1 MSAPHVAFSHCYPPL
16 IYYLTKWSLS
26 KNATHGKILKKVP
39 VLLYLMLCSIL
50 YCIYFL
56 KLSKEERKALEL
68 ISTIGCSVSLIGVI
82 LTILI
87 YALFWKRL
95 HRNSKSKVPSQVL
108 IHLCVVIGMTDIFA
122 ILAGPALKYK
132 VKLRENR
139 KRTGLILSE
148 GGGALESFVEYCN
161 EIT

>member
-1 MSAPHVAFSHCYPPL
+1 
-16 IYYLTKWSLS
+16 
-26 KNATHGKILKKVP
+26 
-39 VLLYLMLCSIL
+39 MLCSIL

-82 LTILI
+82 LTIMI

-95 HRNSKSKVPSQVL
+95 RRNSKSKVPSQVL
-108 IHLCVVIGMTDIFA
+108 MHLCVVIGMTDIFA

-148 GGGALESFVEYCN
+148 GGGGGLLESFVEYCN